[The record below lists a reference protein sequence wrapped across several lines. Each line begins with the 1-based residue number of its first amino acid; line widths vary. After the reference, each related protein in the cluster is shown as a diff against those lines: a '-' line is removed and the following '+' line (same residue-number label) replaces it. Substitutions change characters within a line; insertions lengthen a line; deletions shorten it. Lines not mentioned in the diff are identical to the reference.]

1 MFGNLFFLNVYIQHN
16 CSAFVSVCCTYPRK
30 CKDLLQS
37 EIISVFCATFSMTI
51 LTTNNVMFFYAENEA
66 DIILTTCSQ
75 CHNCS
80 SLLYDEEIM
89 SNWSAED
96 SNLNTVCQCCNKP
109 TVPLLTVTITGQKV
123 TSGEA
128 FSVPYLNP
136 LVLRKELENILAQE
150 GDLTLSD
157 SKFVEEHPI
166 IYWNLVWTFER
177 INVQSHLPNL
187 YFKSKA
193 EVQSLSTNN
202 NDDDKKGDSGANGD
216 EDGEDSADNSASYR
230 QPVERGADPLTQDG
244 E

>member
-1 MFGNLFFLNVYIQHN
+1 
-16 CSAFVSVCCTYPRK
+16 
-30 CKDLLQS
+30 
-37 EIISVFCATFSMTI
+37 
-51 LTTNNVMFFYAENEA
+51 
-66 DIILTTCSQ
+66 
-75 CHNCS
+75 
-80 SLLYDEEIM
+80 M

-109 TVPLLTVTITGQKV
+109 TVPLLTVTITAKKA
-123 TSGEA
+123 TAGEA

-136 LVLRKELENILAQE
+136 LVLRKELENVLAQE

-193 EVQSLSTNN
+193 DIQSVSTNN
-202 NDDDKKGDSGANGD
+202 NDGDKKSDCDTNIS
-216 EDGEDSADNSASYR
+216 EDDMNSADNSASYM
-230 QPVERGADPLTQDG
+230 QPVERGADPLTQEVAIMG
-244 E
+244 KCF